1 MISDSQ
7 LYTLAIF
14 LGSLAMLLI
23 VLYHWLE
30 VNSKDDPLHETT
42 AEALLGGSGGINMG
56 EKVKSAG
63 ENLKAG
69 GEKVGESLGSG
80 QGSGNVKGKKGGR

>member
-30 VNSKDDPLHETT
+30 INSKDDPLHETT
-42 AEALLGGSGGINMG
+42 AEILGGGAGTNMG
-56 EKVKSAG
+56 EATGKVKG
-63 ENLKAG
+63 M
-69 GEKVGESLGSG
+69 VGE
-80 QGSGNVKGKKGGR
+80 GKKGGKGGGR